1 MPIILTFTIIS
12 YSCLSGATLTPPS
25 KPQSFLPALCVGMTV
40 TIIFTPILQRRIE
53 TWVGR
58 KPFYKT
64 VNYEVQSWD
73 LNPGF

>member
-1 MPIILTFTIIS
+1 
-12 YSCLSGATLTPPS
+12 
-25 KPQSFLPALCVGMTV
+25 MTV

-58 KPFYKT
+58 KPFTKT